1 MSLSFQPLQTRLTA
15 ETPSRWR
22 RCTWTSG
29 SSCSSSPGSSRP
41 PPRPY
46 AVSARWPRS
55 SQVTRFGPLWSRALH
70 AVSAVW
76 PSGVWVPRPALRARC
91 ADGGKGRACPQV
103 GRGEGRARVQGGDVC
118 GGPDC
123 APPQESWV
131 TRCCTST
138 CSTRTCLCSTSSPP
152 CPSRARR
159 GPRHGRPGRRRCVHR
174 RPCAPHR
181 SVRFPGFYL

>member
-1 MSLSFQPLQTRLTA
+1 MTCGDVPVLSTSADASHGRDPEQMAEVHVDIRKLLQFLAGQQSTPTKAVCSECALASFFGPVVSRVACDLCRVAVGRLGAEAGTRG
-15 ETPSRWR
+15 PPCRWGR
-22 RCTWTSG
+22 RACV
-29 SSCSSSPGSSRP
+29 SPG
-41 PPRPY
+41 
-46 AVSARWPRS
+46 AGAR
-55 SQVTRFGPLWSRALH
+55 
-70 AVSAVW
+70 
-76 PSGVWVPRPALRARC
+76 
-91 ADGGKGRACPQV
+91 
-103 GRGEGRARVQGGDVC
+103 
-118 GGPDC
+118 GGPGFRVETC
-123 APPQESWV
+123 VEALTVPPPQELWV

>member
-55 SQVTRFGPLWSRALH
+55 SVPCGLARCMRSLPCGRRASGCRGQHSGP
-70 AVSAVW
+70 AVQMGAK
-76 PSGVWVPRPALRARC
+76 GVRVPR
-91 ADGGKGRACPQV
+91 
-103 GRGEGRARVQGGDVC
+103 GRGEGRAWVQGGDVC

-123 APPQESWV
+123 APSPPQESWV